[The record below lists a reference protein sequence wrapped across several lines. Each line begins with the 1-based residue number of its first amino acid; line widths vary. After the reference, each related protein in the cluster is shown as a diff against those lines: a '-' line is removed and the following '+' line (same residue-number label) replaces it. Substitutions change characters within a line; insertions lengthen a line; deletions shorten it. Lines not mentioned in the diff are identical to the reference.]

1 MEVFALL
8 FASKYGLA
16 ALGSVTLAAGMLVGT
31 FWLLAQKANRPM
43 GQVVHANKPPHT
55 GHHA

>member
-8 FASKYGLA
+8 FASEYGVA

-31 FWLLAQKANRPM
+31 FVLLAQKAKVSPSEGRLSLKK
-43 GQVVHANKPPHT
+43 ANY
-55 GHHA
+55 